1 MTICG
6 TGSCRV
12 QPNKSAGLRLLAGF
26 LVAWL
31 AFYLPAAAEPS
42 FACKDDRVAIL
53 TDRGIVDFTVE
64 IADSP
69 AERAQGLM
77 FRKTLAP
84 GSGMLFVYDRP
95 RQVAFW
101 MRNTFIPLDLI
112 FMDATGTIRHIHPNA
127 QPLDESP
134 IPGATAD
141 DPNPERKLILEIG
154 GGEAVR
160 LGLAT
165 GQPMA
170 SLQLDQTNA
179 AWPCS

>member
-1 MTICG
+1 M
-6 TGSCRV
+6 
-12 QPNKSAGLRLLAGF
+12 LAC
-26 LVAWL
+26 
-31 AFYLPAAAEPS
+31 YLPAAAEPS
-42 FACKDDRVAIL
+42 FDCKDDRAAIL

-77 FRKTLAP
+77 FRKALP
-84 GSGMLFVYDRP
+84 PRNGMLFVYDTP

-101 MRNTFIPLDLI
+101 MRNTFISLDLI

-127 QPLDESP
+127 QPLDETP
-134 IPGATAD
+134 IPGATAN
-141 DPNPERKLILEIG
+141 DPAPERKLILEIG
-154 GGEAVR
+154 GGEAAR

-170 SLQLDQTNA
+170 TLQLDQIKA